1 MARTPVWSE
10 WPVREPTIRRRK
22 KNRKLSII
30 GSSDLKQA
38 KVNNTTNSI
47 NTRNTA
53 NSTIGEM
60 GMEKRALFEPGDLI
74 KTFTGDFG
82 LVISG
87 ATFEGIKGKVK
98 QGRKPGHFFAPGC
111 RENIDYRM
119 QVPVFFEDGTYDTM
133 KSMNIKKATEDCERK
148 RSKLEEILKKVLGF

>member
-1 MARTPVWSE
+1 MVTILASAQC
-10 WPVREPTIRRRK
+10 PVRERAIRKRK
-22 KNRKLSII
+22 KNSKLSII
-30 GSSDLKQA
+30 SSSDLNQA

-47 NTRNTA
+47 NTKNTA

-87 ATFEGIKGKVK
+87 ATFEEIKRKVK
-98 QGRKPGHFFAPGC
+98 QGRKPGHFFAAGC
-111 RENIDYRM
+111 PENIDYLLK
-119 QVPVFFEDGTYDTM
+119 VPVFFEDGTFDIM
-133 KSMNIKKATEDCERK
+133 KSMNIRKATEDCERK
-148 RSKLEEILKKVLGF
+148 RSKLEEILKRV